1 MKTISNISR
10 TWVAW
15 VMPFLLIIGGCSK
28 DTGLSD
34 GSYLNTTSPT
44 RNAVDNWIQENY
56 TKPYN
61 IEVVYRWRE
70 SLVEM
75 NRYLYPPLL
84 DSVKPAL
91 NIVKKLWIEPYSSVA
106 DPYIV
111 NKVAPR
117 QILLVGGR
125 NVNPSGTITLG
136 IAEGGKRITLFEI
149 DLLKK
154 GSRSKITQFIHTIQH
169 EYVHILNQTKPFNEE
184 AFGQMTPSGYTAQ
197 WFNESLKDSRDAG
210 FITSYARANVREDF
224 AEMASTMLEL
234 SRDEWNTLLGGISS
248 EQGKSK
254 IKEKEQMVVEYYK
267 KEYEID
273 FYQLQKTIYQAI
285 LKLL

>member
-1 MKTISNISR
+1 MKTLSNISHI
-10 TWVAW
+10 WMAW
-15 VMPFLLIIGGCSK
+15 AMPLFLITGSCSK
-28 DTGLSD
+28 DAGLSD
-34 GSYLNTTSPT
+34 GSYLNTASPT

-70 SLVEM
+70 SLVEIE
-75 NRYLYPPLL
+75 RYLYPPLL

-117 QILLVGGR
+117 QILLIGGR

-154 GSRSKITQFIHTIQH
+154 GNRTSITRFIHTIQH
-169 EYVHILNQTKPFNEE
+169 EYIHILNQTKPFDEQRY
-184 AFGQMTPSGYTAQ
+184 GQITPSGYTAQ
-197 WFNESLKDSRDAG
+197 WFNESTAGSREVG
-210 FITSYARANVREDF
+210 FITAYSRANVREDF
-224 AEMASTMLEL
+224 AEMASTMLEM
-234 SRDEWNTLLGGISS
+234 SRSEWDKLLGNIVS
-248 EQGKSK
+248 ETGKGK
-254 IKEKEQMVVEYYK
+254 IKEKEQLVVEYYK
-267 KEYEID
+267 NEYGVD
-273 FYQLQKTIYQAI
+273 LYQLQETIYQAI
-285 LKLL
+285 LKL